1 MEKIK
6 TLALAACFGVVAALG
21 ANAATMVMIDSTP
34 VLDKANSLSIPGGA
48 SFVPSP
54 YSGVGLIKSNS
65 APNPG
70 GSVAK
75 SPYGDDKTPYW
86 FVEGKTNDADEFP
99 ANSPVVM
106 FLNSVR
112 TSFSMLWGSP
122 DVYNVLTFALGGTT
136 VFTIDGGAL
145 GATFAGTTTTEGPTS
160 WIKVSGLKFDSVSF
174 ASSGNGFTKNAFELG
189 NIAAVPL
196 PAGGLLLLTAIGGLA
211 VARRR
216 KQV

>member
-1 MEKIK
+1 MAKIK

-21 ANAATMVMIDSTP
+21 ANAATVTIDSTP
-34 VLDKANSLSIPGGA
+34 FLDKANSLSIPGGA

-65 APNPG
+65 LPNVG

-75 SPYGDDKTPYW
+75 SPYGDKTTPYW
-86 FVEGKTNDADEFP
+86 FVEGRTNDADFP
-99 ANSPVVM
+99 ANSPVTM

-136 VFTIDGGAL
+136 VFTLDGSAL
-145 GATFAGTTTTEGPTS
+145 GATFSGDKTFEGPTS
-160 WIKVSGLKFDSVSF
+160 WVGVTGLKFDSVSF

-211 VARRR
+211 AARRR
-216 KQV
+216 KQA